1 MSIEYVTTRLK
12 AIRCRFPSEE
22 VLESIITADDY
33 STVSALLRDSV
44 FEKSIE
50 GQKNRSSRI
59 GGRQAVIRSV
69 DETRL
74 NILYKAVEIVRS
86 SMPEVLEPLFSR
98 VELEQVKDVLRLL
111 HYGEPVYERRFRLLP
126 ILRKDDWSLH
136 WRAFGTLKEYKAALE
151 KYDNP
156 FAEAIKPEEGKIKW
170 EEMETLLDIYYF
182 GKYLP
187 SKRSLLGS
195 AYDYFESQCDQVNV
209 NRVFLLR
216 VKNEPEE
223 LLKKHYIPGPGKIKF
238 SDFAAMITSPT
249 DDFLRQ
255 VEKVFNTEL
264 HVGVT
269 TDAARFSQSLR
280 RSLLYRHRIKTII
293 DPHTLLDILVF
304 LDELEVMVSII
315 KLALNFRGASI
326 PYIKTADYF
335 ISRKVA

>member
-12 AIRCRFPSEE
+12 AIRCRFPPEE
-22 VLESIITADDY
+22 ALESIITADDY

-44 FEKSIE
+44 FGKSIRR
-50 GQKNRSSRI
+50 QKNRSNI
-59 GGRQAVIRSV
+59 GGRHALLRSV

-74 NILYKAVEIVRS
+74 NILYKAAEIVRG

-98 VELEQVKDVLRLL
+98 VELEQVKDALRFL

-136 WRAFGTLKEYKAALE
+136 WRSFGTLREYIAALE

-156 FAEAIKPEEGKIKW
+156 FAEAIKPQEGKIKW
-170 EEMETLLDIYYF
+170 EEMETLLEIYYF

-187 SKRSLLGS
+187 SKRSMLGS

-209 NRVFLLR
+209 NRAFLLR
-216 VKNEPEE
+216 VKHESDEPLE
-223 LLKKHYIPGPGKIKF
+223 KYYIPGPGTIKF
-238 SDFAAMITSPT
+238 SNFAAMIASPA
-249 DDFLRQ
+249 DDFRGH

-264 HVGVT
+264 DADVT
-269 TDAARFSQSLR
+269 RDSAIFSQSLN
-280 RSLLYRHRIKTII
+280 RSLLYRHRVKAIVN
-293 DPHTLLDILVF
+293 PHTYLDILVF
-304 LDELEVMVSII
+304 LDELEVMISNI
-315 KLALNFRGASI
+315 KLAINFKGAGM
-326 PYIKTADYF
+326 PYMKAADYF